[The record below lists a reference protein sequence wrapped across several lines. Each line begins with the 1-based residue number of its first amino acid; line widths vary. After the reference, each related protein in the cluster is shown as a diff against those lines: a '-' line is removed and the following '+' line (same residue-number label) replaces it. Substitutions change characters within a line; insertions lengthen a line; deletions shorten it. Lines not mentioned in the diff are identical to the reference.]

1 MNKLIALF
9 YFVLSL
15 YGCDIGGST
24 FVHRTQAGGP
34 DTLYSS
40 VPTQPGVS
48 RFVCLRSESG
58 QCHYTVFPSDCA
70 AATATGA
77 RDADCSAQPV
87 KRFVIAEG
95 ESRQVA
101 ALERFRLCVSAD
113 DGTLG
118 SDCELPRPIA
128 AVRRN

>member
-15 YGCDIGGST
+15 FGCDIGGST
-24 FVHRTQAGGP
+24 FVHLTQLGGP

-48 RFVCLRSESG
+48 RFVCLRSASG
-58 QCHYTVFPSDCA
+58 QCYYTLFPSDCTA
-70 AATATGA
+70 SMATGNHNGS
-77 RDADCSAQPV
+77 CKAQPI

-95 ESRQVA
+95 GSRQVA
-101 ALERFRLCVSAD
+101 ELERFRLCVSAE
-113 DGTLG
+113 DGLPG
-118 SDCELPRPIA
+118 PDCELPRPIA
-128 AVRRN
+128 ARKN

>member
-24 FVHRTQAGGP
+24 FVHRTQVGGP

-40 VPTQPGVS
+40 VPTQPGVA

-58 QCHYTVFPSDCA
+58 QCYYTLLPRDCTPA
-70 AATATGA
+70 SATGTRKA
-77 RDADCSAQPV
+77 RCKAQPI

-101 ALERFRLCVSAD
+101 ELERFRLCVSAE
-113 DGTLG
+113 DGSLG
-118 SDCELPRPIA
+118 PDCELPRPIA
-128 AVRRN
+128 THTD